1 MQNCSGNGD
10 TRGVNISASAKIGEW
25 PLGLNQLL
33 ETEIFPIGY
42 NLRGMVVRLPRGKSS
57 RTAVW
62 RRHRLLLRPVIST
75 IGIVV

>member
-10 TRGVNISASAKIGEW
+10 TRGVKISASAKIGEW

-42 NLRGMVVRLPRGKSS
+42 NLRGMVVRLPRGK
-57 RTAVW
+57 AE
-62 RRHRLLLRPVIST
+62 RLYGAAIDCFSDQSFQQ
-75 IGIVV
+75 